1 MPLDRKNT
9 LSSTTP
15 GSGRLSKFLLS
26 PHFTGL
32 VLPAI
37 ILAVGAVY
45 HLMTI
50 RQHRQTEQ
58 ELREEIQT
66 LQSERESLES
76 RLKERDREL
85 NTH

>member
-1 MPLDRKNT
+1 MPHSGRKVR
-9 LSSTTP
+9 SSSARE
-15 GSGRLSKFLLS
+15 SGRLSKFLLS

-50 RQHRQTEQ
+50 RQHRQMEQ
-58 ELREEIQT
+58 DLRKEIQT
-66 LQSERESLES
+66 LHSEKVALES
-76 RLKERDREL
+76 RLKAIEG
-85 NTH
+85 NKH